1 MGRIRNTL
9 EINYNNEVRDL
20 TVTFDVID
28 RVRAVVPWEQ
38 LAVEFEKDEPV
49 PNFTMLAKFVYHNL
63 KAAGFKVDADDL
75 ETIYDEM
82 LQSDE
87 RDSYIQLVGQLLA
100 AYMPKG
106 SKKKPVAAP
115 QKKATKK
122 AS

>member
-1 MGRIRNTL
+1 MSRIRTTL
-9 EINYNNEVRDL
+9 AIKYKDEVRDL

-28 RVRAVVPWEQ
+28 RVRAIVPWEQ
-38 LAVEFEKDEPV
+38 LAVEFEKDAPV

-63 KAAGFKVDADDL
+63 KAAGFKVGEEDL

-82 LQSDE
+82 LQGEDNT
-87 RDSYIQLVGQLLA
+87 SYIQLVGQLLT

-106 SKKKPVAAP
+106 SKKKPPAAP
-115 QKKATKK
+115 LKKATKK